1 MLSGSARLPVSTKA
15 KALILR
21 STKYGEADLIL
32 QALTSGG
39 EKLSLLARGALKS
52 KKRFAG
58 GVLEPTHFVEVRF
71 KRPLQ
76 EDRISTLEEAHLLN
90 GFENLRKDYDK
101 MEVAFHVL
109 ESLSKV
115 SQEGD
120 SISEGLFNLGGH
132 SLKALEQTQNLKIF
146 RVHFSLKMLFQQGVL
161 EPESWMTP
169 YLGTP
174 MSEHAKLE
182 NLQDPQTD
190 LHLKWAENK
199 LREYLSTGMLST

>member
-1 MLSGSARLPVSTKA
+1 
-15 KALILR
+15 LILR

-32 QALTSGG
+32 QALTIGG

-58 GVLEPTHFVEVRF
+58 GVLEPTHFVEIGY
-71 KRPLQ
+71 KRALQ
-76 EDRISTLEEAHLLN
+76 ENRLSTLEEAHLLN

-101 MEVAFHVL
+101 MEVAFFVL
-109 ESLSKV
+109 ESLSKA

-132 SLKALEQTQNLKIF
+132 SLKALEKATKLRNF
-146 RVHFSLKMLFQQGVL
+146 RLHFCLKMLYQQGVL

-169 YLGTP
+169 YLGTS
-174 MSEHAKLE
+174 MSEHEKIEDLD
-182 NLQDPQTD
+182 DPQTN

-199 LREYLSTGMLST
+199 LREYLSTGMLSS